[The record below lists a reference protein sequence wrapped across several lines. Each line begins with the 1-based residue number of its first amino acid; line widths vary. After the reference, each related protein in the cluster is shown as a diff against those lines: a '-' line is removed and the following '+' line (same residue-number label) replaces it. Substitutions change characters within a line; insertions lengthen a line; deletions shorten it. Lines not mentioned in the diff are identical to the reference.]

1 MNWEFLI
8 QNKESLLV
16 STDTRN
22 LPAGCVFFA
31 LHGANFDGNK
41 FAQQALEQGAS
52 LVVIDDPEVFST
64 LNPQLSYTSSA
75 SDRSSKGEIRTF
87 NSQHSY
93 TSSASDRSSKGEIRT
108 LPSQLLLV
116 EDTLL
121 ALQDLAR
128 AWRRHLGL
136 PIIGVTGTNGKTT
149 TKELLATVL
158 STKYNLHYT
167 QGNLNNQIGVPLTLL
182 SLTTA
187 HELAIVE
194 MGASHPGDIK
204 ELVDI
209 AEPNY
214 GLITNV
220 GRAHL
225 EGFGSFEGVQRTKQ
239 ELYDYLVAHQGTIF
253 RNTDNPY
260 LAAMHSNAAREFRSL
275 GVQEFRST
283 SEPLNR
289 AASELSEPLNRA
301 ASELSEPLNSKASEP
316 SEPLNSDFVAY
327 TTGVMPDGTRLVG
340 AYNAENISAALC
352 VGEYFGVDR
361 EQGLAAI
368 RQYVPTNNRS
378 QAMTTERN
386 RLIVDAYNANPTS
399 MQAAISVFKGDTF
412 ILGAMRELGE
422 YTHLEHQNVVNML
435 AERKADLVFLVGEE
449 YRLTTSPY
457 PIFDTVDQLH
467 AYLEEHPL
475 TDKHILLKGSRSTHI
490 EQLLDIL

>member
-1 MNWEFLI
+1 MAWSFLI
-8 QNKESLLV
+8 KNKESLLV

-41 FAQQALEQGAS
+41 FALQALEQGAS
-52 LVVIDDPEVFST
+52 LAVIDDPEVFAAYSSS
-64 LNPQLSYTSSA
+64 PIAHSQLPIA
-75 SDRSSKGEIRTF
+75 NG
-87 NSQHSY
+87 
-93 TSSASDRSSKGEIRT
+93 
-108 LPSQLLLV
+108 PLLLV

-128 AWRRHLGL
+128 AWRRELGL
-136 PIIGVTGTNGKTT
+136 PIIGITGTNGKTT

-182 SLTTA
+182 QITRA

-204 ELVDI
+204 ELVEI

-260 LAAMHSNAAREFRSL
+260 LAAMLSDALQAAGDLQRSDL
-275 GVQEFRST
+275 H
-283 SEPLNR
+283 
-289 AASELSEPLNRA
+289 
-301 ASELSEPLNSKASEP
+301 
-316 SEPLNSDFVAY
+316 Y
-327 TTGVMPDGTRLVG
+327 TIGVMPDGTRLVG
-340 AYNAENISAALC
+340 AYNAENVSAALC
-352 VGEYFGVDR
+352 VGEYFGIDR
-361 EQGLAAI
+361 EQGLEAI

-378 QAMTTERN
+378 QSMQTAHN
-386 RLIVDAYNANPTS
+386 HLIVDAYNANPTS
-399 MQAAISVFKGDTF
+399 MQAAINAFQGDTY

-422 YTHLEHQNVVNML
+422 YSHLEHQNLVNML
-435 AERKADLVFLVGEE
+435 AERKADFVHLVGEE
-449 YRLTTSPY
+449 YRQTTSPY
-457 PIFDTVDQLH
+457 PIFDRVEELR
-467 AYLEEHPL
+467 AYLEQHPL
-475 TDKHILLKGSRSTHI
+475 RDRKILLKGSRSTKM
-490 EQLLDIL
+490 ETLLDIL

>member
-1 MNWEFLI
+1 MDWSFLI
-8 QNKESLLV
+8 KNKESLLV

-41 FAQQALEQGAS
+41 FALQALEQGAS
-52 LVVIDDPEVFST
+52 LAVIDDPEV
-64 LNPQLSYTSSA
+64 YIA
-75 SDRSSKGEIRTF
+75 H
-87 NSQHSY
+87 SQSPIAHS
-93 TSSASDRSSKGEIRT
+93 
-108 LPSQLLLV
+108 LLLV

-128 AWRRHLGL
+128 AWRRELGL
-136 PIIGVTGTNGKTT
+136 PIIGITGTNGKTT

-182 SLTTA
+182 QITRA

-204 ELVDI
+204 ELVEI

-239 ELYDYLVAHQGTIF
+239 ELYDYLVAHNGTIF

-260 LAAMHSNAAREFRSL
+260 LAAMLSDALQAAGDLQRSDL
-275 GVQEFRST
+275 QDQESDLQRSD
-283 SEPLNR
+283 LH
-289 AASELSEPLNRA
+289 
-301 ASELSEPLNSKASEP
+301 
-316 SEPLNSDFVAY
+316 Y
-327 TTGVMPDGTRLVG
+327 TTGVMPDGTHLIG
-340 AYNAENISAALC
+340 AYNAENVSAALC

-361 EQGLAAI
+361 EQALEAI

-378 QAMTTERN
+378 QSMQTAHN
-386 RLIVDAYNANPTS
+386 HLIVDAYNANPTS
-399 MQAAISVFKGDTF
+399 MQAAINAFQGDTY

-422 YTHLEHQNVVNML
+422 YSHLEHQNLVNML
-435 AERKADLVFLVGEE
+435 AERKADLVYLVGEE
-449 YRLTTSPY
+449 YRQTTSPY
-457 PIFDTVDQLH
+457 PIFDKVEELR
-467 AYLEEHPL
+467 AYLEQHPL
-475 TDKHILLKGSRSTHI
+475 RDRKILLKGSRSTKM
-490 EQLLDIL
+490 ETLLDIL

>member
-1 MNWEFLI
+1 MDWSFLI
-8 QNKESLLV
+8 KNKESLLV

-22 LPAGCVFFA
+22 LPADCVFFA

-41 FAQQALEQGAS
+41 FALQALEQGAS
-52 LVVIDDPEVFST
+52 LAVIDDPEV
-64 LNPQLSYTSSA
+64 YIA
-75 SDRSSKGEIRTF
+75 H
-87 NSQHSY
+87 SQSPIAHS
-93 TSSASDRSSKGEIRT
+93 
-108 LPSQLLLV
+108 LLLV

-128 AWRRHLGL
+128 AWRRELGL
-136 PIIGVTGTNGKTT
+136 PIIGITGTNGKTT

-182 SLTTA
+182 QITRA

-204 ELVDI
+204 ELVEI

-260 LAAMHSNAAREFRSL
+260 LAAMLSDALQAAGDLQRSDL
-275 GVQEFRST
+275 H
-283 SEPLNR
+283 
-289 AASELSEPLNRA
+289 
-301 ASELSEPLNSKASEP
+301 
-316 SEPLNSDFVAY
+316 Y

-340 AYNAENISAALC
+340 AYNAENVSAALC

-361 EQGLAAI
+361 EQGLEAI

-378 QAMTTERN
+378 QAMQTAN
-386 RLIVDAYNANPTS
+386 NQLIVDAYNANPTS
-399 MQAAISVFKGDTF
+399 MQAAINAFKGDTY

-422 YTHLEHQNVVNML
+422 YSHLEHQNLVNML
-435 AERKADLVFLVGEE
+435 AERKADLVYLVGEE
-449 YRLTTSPY
+449 YRQTTSPY
-457 PIFDTVDQLH
+457 PIFDRVEELR
-467 AYLEEHPL
+467 AYLEQHPL
-475 TDKHILLKGSRSTHI
+475 RDRKILLKGSRSTKM
-490 EQLLDIL
+490 ETLLPIL

>member
-1 MNWEFLI
+1 MNWDFLI
-8 QNKESLLV
+8 KDKESISV

-41 FAQQALEQGAS
+41 FAKQALEQGAS
-52 LVVIDDPEVFST
+52 LAVIDNPEYA
-64 LNPQLSYTSSA
+64 LPQGTM
-75 SDRSSKGEIRTF
+75 
-87 NSQHSY
+87 
-93 TSSASDRSSKGEIRT
+93 
-108 LPSQLLLV
+108 LV

-128 AWRRHLGL
+128 EWRRELGL
-136 PIIGVTGTNGKTT
+136 PIIGITGTNGKTT

-158 STKYNLHYT
+158 STKFKIHYT

-182 SLTTA
+182 QISRA
-187 HELAIVE
+187 HEMAIVE

-209 AEPNY
+209 AEPNC

-239 ELYDYLVAHQGTIF
+239 ELYDYLVAHNGTIF
-253 RNTDNPY
+253 RNADNPY
-260 LAAMHSNAAREFRSL
+260 LENMLAAACN
-275 GVQEFRST
+275 
-283 SEPLNR
+283 
-289 AASELSEPLNRA
+289 
-301 ASELSEPLNSKASEP
+301 NSKFLSHQG
-316 SEPLNSDFVAY
+316 SNDNSLIQNSKLY
-327 TTGVMPDGTRLVG
+327 TSGVMPSGTNLVG
-340 AYNAENISAALC
+340 EYNAENISAAIC
-352 VGEYFGVDR
+352 VGEYYGVSR
-361 EQGLAAI
+361 EQALEAI

-378 QAMTTERN
+378 QNVKTDN
-386 RLIVDAYNANPTS
+386 NQLIVDAYNANPTS
-399 MQAAISVFKGDTF
+399 MQAAINAFKGDTY

-435 AERKADLVFLVGEE
+435 AERKADLVYLVGEE

-457 PIFDTVDQLH
+457 PIFDTVEQLH
-467 AYLEEHPL
+467 EYLEANPL
-475 TDKHILLKGSRSTHI
+475 INRTILLKGSRSTKM
-490 EQLLDIL
+490 EKLLDIL

>member
-64 LNPQLSYTSSA
+64 LNPQLSTFNSQLSYTSSA

-87 NSQHSY
+87 NSH
-93 TSSASDRSSKGEIRT
+93 
-108 LPSQLLLV
+108 LLLV

-121 ALQDLAR
+121 ALQELAR

-239 ELYDYLVAHQGTIF
+239 ELYDYLVAHNGTIF

-260 LAAMHSNAAREFRSL
+260 LMRMHENA
-275 GVQEFRST
+275 
-283 SEPLNR
+283 
-289 AASELSEPLNRA
+289 
-301 ASELSEPLNSKASEP
+301 LNSQP
-316 SEPLNSDFVAY
+316 STFNFQHSTFNSQLVAY
-327 TTGVMPDGTRLVG
+327 TTGVMPDGTRLIG

>member
-1 MNWEFLI
+1 MDWSFLI
-8 QNKESLLV
+8 RNKDSLLV

-41 FAQQALEQGAS
+41 FAKQALEQGAS
-52 LVVIDDPEVFST
+52 LAVIDNPEYA
-64 LNPQLSYTSSA
+64 LPQGTM
-75 SDRSSKGEIRTF
+75 
-87 NSQHSY
+87 
-93 TSSASDRSSKGEIRT
+93 
-108 LPSQLLLV
+108 LV

-128 AWRRHLGL
+128 EWRRELGL
-136 PIIGVTGTNGKTT
+136 PIIGITGTNGKTT

-182 SLTTA
+182 QISRA
-187 HELAIVE
+187 HEMAIVE

-209 AEPNY
+209 AEPNC

-225 EGFGSFEGVQRTKQ
+225 EGFGSFEGVQQTKK
-239 ELYDYLVAHQGTIF
+239 ELYDYLRENQGFIF
-253 RNTDNPY
+253 RNTDNLY
-260 LAAMHSNAAREFRSL
+260 LAQMAGDL
-275 GVQEFRST
+275 QTV
-283 SEPLNR
+283 P
-289 AASELSEPLNRA
+289 
-301 ASELSEPLNSKASEP
+301 
-316 SEPLNSDFVAY
+316 Y
-327 TTGVMPDGTRLVG
+327 TTGTMPNGTNLVG
-340 AYNAENISAALC
+340 SYNAENISAAIC
-352 VGEYFGVDR
+352 VGEYYGVPR
-361 EQGLAAI
+361 ERALEAI

-378 QAMTTERN
+378 QNVKTAN
-386 RLIVDAYNANPTS
+386 NQLIVDAYNANPTS
-399 MQAAISVFKGDTF
+399 MLAAINAFKGDTY

-435 AERKADLVFLVGEE
+435 AERKADVVYLVGEE

-457 PIFDTVDQLH
+457 PIFDTVEQLH
-467 AYLEEHPL
+467 EYLEANPL
-475 TDKHILLKGSRSTHI
+475 INKTILLKGSRSTKM
-490 EQLLDIL
+490 EKLLDIL